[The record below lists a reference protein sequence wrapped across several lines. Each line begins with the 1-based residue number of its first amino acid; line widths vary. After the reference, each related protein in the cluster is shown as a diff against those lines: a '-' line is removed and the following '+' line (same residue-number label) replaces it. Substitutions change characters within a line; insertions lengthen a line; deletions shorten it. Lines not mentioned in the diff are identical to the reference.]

1 MRYRAIQ
8 GHDRRY
14 PVRLMCRALAVSPA
28 GYYAWRGRPAS
39 ARETANRVLV
49 AKIRVIHRESRETY
63 GSPSI
68 WDALLKQGH
77 GVGEH
82 RIARLMRAEGIRP
95 KTVKK
100 WRATTQSNHRM
111 PVAANALNRQFTV
124 AHPNQVWAGDITYVW
139 TTEGWLYL
147 AVVLDLYS
155 RAVVGWALGD
165 RLMGEI
171 TQQALSMAIHHRRP
185 KAGLLHH
192 SDRGSQYA
200 ATAYQQLL
208 TMHGMTGSMSRRG
221 NCWDNACVESFFGTL
236 KRELIYPRQYRT
248 RDEATRDIFE
258 YIEVFYNRRR
268 RHSTL
273 GYHSPAEYEA
283 RTAVA

>member
-1 MRYRAIQ
+1 MRYRAMQ
-8 GHDRRY
+8 GHDRRD

-28 GYYAWRGRPAS
+28 GYYAWRGRPES

-77 GVGEH
+77 GVGEK
-82 RIARLMRAEGIRP
+82 RLARRMRAEGIRP
-95 KTVKK
+95 KTVKQ
-100 WRATTQSNHRM
+100 WRATTQSHHRM
-111 PVAANALNRQFTV
+111 PVAAKARNRQFTV
-124 AHPNQVWAGDITYVW
+124 APPNQVWAGDITDVW

-147 AVVLDLYS
+147 AVVLDLDS

-165 RLMGEI
+165 RLMGES
-171 TQQALSMAIHHRRP
+171 TQQALTRAIHPRMP

-200 ATAYQQLL
+200 ATAYQPLL
-208 TMHGMTGSMSRRG
+208 TLHGMIGSMSRRG
-221 NCWDNACVESFFGTL
+221 NCWDHAGVESFFGAL
-236 KRELIYPRQYRT
+236 KRELLDHRQ
-248 RDEATRDIFE
+248 
-258 YIEVFYNRRR
+258 
-268 RHSTL
+268 
-273 GYHSPAEYEA
+273 
-283 RTAVA
+283 TAHEMR

>member
-1 MRYRAIQ
+1 MRYRAMQ
-8 GHDRRY
+8 GHDRRD

-28 GYYAWRGRPAS
+28 GYYAWRGRPES
-39 ARETANRVLV
+39 ARETASRVLV

-77 GVGEH
+77 GVGEK
-82 RIARLMRAEGIRP
+82 RLARRMRAEGIRP
-95 KTVKK
+95 KTVKQ
-100 WRATTQSNHRM
+100 WRATTQLHHRM
-111 PVAANALNRQFTV
+111 PVAAKARNRQFTV
-124 AHPNQVWAGDITYVW
+124 APPNQVWAGDITDVW

-147 AVVLDLYS
+147 AVVLDLDS

-165 RLMGEI
+165 RLMGES
-171 TQQALSMAIHHRRP
+171 TQQALTRAIHPRMP

-221 NCWDNACVESFFGTL
+221 NCWDHAGVESFFGTL
-236 KRELIYPRQYRT
+236 KRELLDHRQYRT

-258 YIEVFYNRRR
+258 YIEVF
-268 RHSTL
+268 
-273 GYHSPAEYEA
+273 
-283 RTAVA
+283 